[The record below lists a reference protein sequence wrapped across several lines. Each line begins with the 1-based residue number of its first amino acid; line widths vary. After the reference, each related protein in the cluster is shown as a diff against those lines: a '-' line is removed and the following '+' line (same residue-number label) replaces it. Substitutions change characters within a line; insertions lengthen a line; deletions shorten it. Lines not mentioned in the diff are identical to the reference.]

1 MLGLQSSV
9 AGLLI
14 GAAVL
19 SGQPAAQERVPL
31 FRADTRLVVCYTT
44 VRDKKQRPVH
54 DLPQAAFAVYEDGV
68 PQPIRAFAHEDVPVS
83 LGLVIDNS
91 LPMARKRPGVVAAAL
106 ALVRASNPD
115 DEVFVVNFNNEAYL
129 DLPSHK
135 AFTSDV
141 REMEQALARLDARG
155 DPLIRDA
162 VSLSIRHLAGKARH
176 DKKVLV
182 VVTAGQDAG
191 SLTSQEAL
199 LRLAHD
205 SGVVIYA
212 IGLLDGSE
220 CKPRTA
226 RRALEELAEATGGE
240 AFFPKDP
247 AAVNEICH
255 GIARDIRG
263 QYIIGFAP
271 SNGKLDGVFR
281 KITVAVTGP
290 GRPVARTRSGYFIS
304 RGSVSQ

>member
-1 MLGLQSSV
+1 MLGLQSPV
-9 AGLLI
+9 AGLLL

-19 SGQPAAQERVPL
+19 SGQPAAQDRVPL

-44 VRDKKQRPVH
+44 VRDRKQRPVH
-54 DLPQAAFAVYEDGV
+54 DLPQAAFTVYEDGA

-91 LPMARKRPGVVAAAL
+91 RLMTRERPGVVAAAL

-129 DLPSHK
+129 DLPAHK
-135 AFTSDV
+135 AFTSDA

-162 VSLSIRHLAGKARH
+162 VRLSIRHLADKARH
-176 DKKVLV
+176 EKKVLV
-182 VVTAGQDAG
+182 VVTGGQDAS

-212 IGLLDGSE
+212 IGLLDGS
-220 CKPRTA
+220 CKPKTA

-240 AFFPKDP
+240 AFFPKGP
-247 AAVNEICH
+247 AVNEICQR
-255 GIARDIRG
+255 IARDIRD
-263 QYIIGFAP
+263 QYIIDFAP
-271 SNGKLDGVFR
+271 SNGKPDGAFR
-281 KITVAVTGP
+281 KIAITVTGP
-290 GRPVARTRSGYFIS
+290 GRPVARTRSGYFAS